1 MSYSGGG
8 DLDTITFSDECFAS
22 FVSLGPRGEVEAE
35 AYVPRGQKQNAP
47 KATRTAEVLTETLYY
62 ADAETN
68 TKYKKKEVE
77 VTPYLLLS
85 LYRYKLKSTLT
96 LMPLGRMTTKVT
108 MMRMSV

>member
-22 FVSLGPRGEVEAE
+22 FVSLGPTGGRGEVEAE

-47 KATRTAEVLTETLYY
+47 KATRNAEIITETLYY

-77 VTPYLLLS
+77 VTP
-85 LYRYKLKSTLT
+85 
-96 LMPLGRMTTKVT
+96 
-108 MMRMSV
+108 